1 MPHAIA
7 KHLAVIAAVICL
19 SSFSATAQQP
29 NIVLLIGDDVGYSDL
44 GAYGGE
50 IDTPH
55 LDALAEAGT
64 RFANYH
70 STASCSP
77 TRSILMTG
85 VDHHRNGLGNMVIV
99 APEEHIGQPGYEGM
113 LNDKVATL
121 AEMLQANGYHTYHLG
136 KWHLGNAPDKR
147 PYNRGFE
154 RTITLGDT
162 GADNWEQRSYLPN
175 YDKAH
180 WYADGV
186 EHQLPDDFYSSKYF
200 VDKAI
205 EFIGDQHADGR
216 PFFASIG
223 FQAVHIP
230 LQAPAEFTE
239 KYHQR
244 YQDGWGPIRQQ
255 RRDRA
260 AELGLIL
267 RNTPFREMA
276 TTKSWDALSADEQAY
291 KARIMAV
298 YAGMLDAMDHHIGR
312 LVTYLKSIGQYE
324 NTVFIFL
331 SDNGAE
337 PSDPLANPSMARW
350 VNWHYSTAIEDLGKR
365 GSYAALGPSW
375 ASAAASPG
383 AFYKFW
389 AGEGG
394 VRVPLIISWPHGAK
408 TGAIE
413 AGSIEQSF
421 AHVKDIMPTILALTN
436 TADHGGNFNG
446 KVVEPITGSS
456 LLPVLNGQA
465 DLTHAPDKAIGYELA
480 GNAALYKG
488 DLKLL
493 RNLPPIGD
501 GEWHLYNIANDP
513 GETNDLRD
521 TLPQQFAE
529 MQADYA
535 AYEKA
540 NGVLPMPAGYNYIEQ
555 VEKKARQ
562 MFIARWW
569 PKLLAIATP
578 TLLLLVIAIAL
589 LKRRKSH

>member
-1 MPHAIA
+1 M
-7 KHLAVIAAVICL
+7 
-19 SSFSATAQQP
+19 AQQP

-44 GAYGGE
+44 GSYGGE

-55 LDALAEAGT
+55 LDALAAVGT

-85 VDHHRNGLGNMVIV
+85 VDHHRNGLGNMAIV
-99 APEEHIGQPGYEGM
+99 APEEHIGQPGYEGV
-113 LNDKVATL
+113 LNDQVATL
-121 AEMLQANGYHTYHLG
+121 AEMLQTNGYHTYHLG
-136 KWHLGNAPDKR
+136 KWHLGNAPEKR

-154 RTITLGDT
+154 RTITMGDT
-162 GADNWEQRSYLPN
+162 GADNWEQRSYLPI

-205 EFIGDQHADGR
+205 EFISDQQADGQ

-230 LQAPAEFTE
+230 IQAPAKFTE

-244 YQDGWGPIRQQ
+244 YQAGWAPIRQE
-255 RRDRA
+255 RRNRA
-260 AELGLIL
+260 AELGLIP
-267 RNTPFREMA
+267 RHAPFREMA
-276 TTKSWDALSADEQAY
+276 TTADWGALSAEEQAY
-291 KARIMAV
+291 KARTMAV

-312 LVTYLKSIGQYE
+312 LVAYLKSIGEYD

-337 PSDPLANPSMARW
+337 PSDPLAHPSMARW
-350 VNWHYSTAIEDLGKR
+350 VNWNYSTAIEDLGKR
-365 GSYAALGPSW
+365 GSYAAIGASW

-394 VRVPLIISWPHGAK
+394 VRVPLIISWPGAAK
-408 TGAIE
+408 TGALQAGGIE
-413 AGSIEQSF
+413 KSF

-436 TADHGGNFNG
+436 TSDHGGNFND
-446 KVVEPITGSS
+446 KPVEPITGSS
-456 LLPVLNGQA
+456 LLPVLNGSA
-465 DLTHAPDKAIGYELA
+465 ERTHAPDKAIGYELA

-493 RNLPPIGD
+493 RNLPPLGD
-501 GEWHLYNIANDP
+501 GEWHLYNIVKDP
-513 GETNDLRD
+513 GETEDLRD
-521 TLPQQFAE
+521 ALPQQFVQ

-535 AYEKA
+535 AYEKT
-540 NGVLPMPAGYNYIEQ
+540 NGVLPMPAGYSYVEQ
-555 VEKKARQ
+555 IDTKSRR
-562 MFIARWW
+562 ILLARWW
-569 PKLLAIATP
+569 PQLLAMLTTIV
-578 TLLLLVIAIAL
+578 LLLVILIGYL
-589 LKRRKSH
+589 IRKRQY